1 MKISRKSLID
11 LGYKLGAV
19 DVTHGGADGIGS
31 CECIAYSVG
40 AYGVTAIISRDMI
53 SSRLYMVTART
64 PSLWRMM

>member
-11 LGYKLGAV
+11 LGHKLGAV

-40 AYGVTAIISRDMI
+40 AYGMNACVSREI
-53 SSRLYMVTART
+53 ESGTLYMVTART